1 MSLRL
6 GTPLTAQ
13 NQEIKMKYEKEK
25 KRLLKAD
32 VWGERD
38 VHLALALAYWQAMT
52 AKDAVSAKSLL
63 ARLSVLDWGLA
74 IELRSHEVQM
84 LLALVKL
91 GHCELNETLKHVF
104 FTRPIKF
111 FAACNFYK
119 SEGESVAPLV
129 DSLWEHINTLP
140 PPDRTIIRSL
150 RLTYARSAIEI
161 GNMAKARLLLTE
173 VNESSGTEAPDF
185 EEYKLRLE
193 IAGVHFLL
201 GEKETCRRILR
212 DVLKAIE
219 KEVDETRAMEL
230 FGRLYC
236 CILDFSENDEAL
248 LSDYVACPR
257 DDAARQMVVDL
268 LLDKDLPL
276 LVPGVIESIMEL
288 NRRETARMHLALH
301 FLAKNDFAAAE
312 AARPRERFQFPCG
325 EETRFYAGPLGR
337 DEFYQDE
344 NRRHVILPWLDLIG
358 QEDEG
363 TDLYIHVCNE
373 VCDALTT
380 AGLMEEAE
388 TVRRRIRKA
397 PDLIYNLIIC
407 AIASRD
413 AGRDDDAKWLMKQAE
428 KIQAKPRSRR
438 ILRSKYI
445 WGLFR
450 LGEIGTASRLL
461 RQDPA
466 VIQRSSFQGLNTI
479 HYLITKNNLK
489 KVREFSFLV
498 TPKELIFRFE
508 RVAER
513 LFYEKKYWEAAKLW
527 LEGLLIFQRIE
538 KGKEMI
544 NGKMKYRCIE

>member
-1 MSLRL
+1 
-6 GTPLTAQ
+6 
-13 NQEIKMKYEKEK
+13 MKYEKEI
-25 KRLLKAD
+25 KRLLKAP
-32 VWGERD
+32 VWGENE
-38 VHLALALAYWQAMT
+38 VHLALALAYYQVT
-52 AKDAVSAKSLL
+52 AAGDAAPARALL
-63 ARLSVLDWGLA
+63 ARLSGLGN
-74 IELRSHEVQM
+74 ETTVRLRSNEIHM
-84 LLALVKL
+84 LLSLVKL
-91 GHCELNETLKHVF
+91 GHSELNDTF
-104 FTRPIKF
+104 MRMGFSRPNRF
-111 FAACNFYK
+111 YHACTFYE
-119 SEGESVAPLV
+119 SEGESAVPLV
-129 DSLWEHINTLP
+129 DSLWELIKSLP
-140 PPDRTIIRSL
+140 PPDKTTMRL
-150 RLTYARSAIEI
+150 MRLTYARSAIEI

-248 LSDYVACPR
+248 LRDYIACPR
-257 DDAARQMVVDL
+257 DYTARQMVVDL

-312 AARPRERFQFPCG
+312 AARPRERFQFPYG

-344 NRRHVILPWLDLIG
+344 NRRHVILSWLDLIG

-397 PDLIYNLIIC
+397 PNLIYNLIIC
-407 AIASRD
+407 AIAARN
-413 AGRDDDAKWLMKQAE
+413 AGRDDDAKRLMKQAE
-428 KIQAKPRSRR
+428 KIQAKPRSRC

-450 LGEIGTASRLL
+450 LGEIGTASKLL

-466 VIQRSSFQGLNTI
+466 VIQRSSFQGLSII
-479 HYLITKNNLK
+479 HHLIKENDLK
-489 KVREFSFLV
+489 MVREFSFLI
-498 TPKELIFRFE
+498 TPKELIFKFE
-508 RVAER
+508 REAGR
-513 LFYEKKYWEAAKLW
+513 LFYQKKYMEAAELW
-527 LEGLLIFQRIE
+527 LQGLLIFRDP
-538 KGKEMI
+538 GSRR
-544 NGKMKYRCIE
+544 KMAA